1 MEVTPM
7 VMMFDPFRDL
17 GRFTEQVLG
26 TAARPS
32 GLPVDAW
39 RDGDGFVVEFDV
51 PGIAPDALDVQVD
64 HDVLTVTAERPEVSD
79 QNGQWVI
86 AERPHGVFRRQ
97 LSLGQHL
104 DTEHIEADYHSG
116 VLRVRIPVA
125 ETAKP
130 RKIAIGSPAPQH
142 ALDQG

>member
-1 MEVTPM
+1 M
-7 VMMFDPFRDL
+7 VMMFDPFHDL

-26 TAARPS
+26 TAARPA

-64 HDVLTVTAERPEVSD
+64 HDVLTVTAERPDVSD
-79 QNGQWVI
+79 QDRQWLI

-104 DTEHIEADYHSG
+104 DTDHIEADYHGG

-125 ETAKP
+125 EAAKA
-130 RKIAIGSPAPQH
+130 RKIAIGSSAPQH
-142 ALDQG
+142 ALGQG

>member
-1 MEVTPM
+1 MCPAS
-7 VMMFDPFRDL
+7 P
-17 GRFTEQVLG
+17 
-26 TAARPS
+26 
-32 GLPVDAW
+32 
-39 RDGDGFVVEFDV
+39 
-51 PGIAPDALDVQVD
+51 PDALDVQVD

-116 VLRVRIPVA
+116 GCCGCGSRWP
-125 ETAKP
+125 KP
-130 RKIAIGSPAPQH
+130 LNRARSQSVHRPPQH